1 MILRNARFWF
11 AGTCFLASLASLASA
26 QEAPKSAPKSVPMTG
41 MGGGSMAPAKPA
53 AAVPPAEP
61 VEVKASLSMSVR
73 ALDFENGRKTGMMLM
88 PSSATLST
96 ERPSGVT
103 KEPAYVGSPKYAT
116 LTLGNAKDSL
126 YTIALDEPKDETPRI
141 YADLNGNGD
150 LTDDATGSWDK
161 ATKAEGAFNCE
172 GTFVFKVRWVGAKG
186 EETTGEYGLNFFRS
200 TSRSQL
206 GFYRA
211 SMRVGEI
218 TIGGTKYP
226 IRLIENDNDACF
238 DKLYNPDAPTVVDD
252 PGKRP
257 MWIEIG
263 QEHFDARVTFG
274 FAGVNFLPTCSADG
288 SEVTLTPTFKT
299 LTLPKPKERP
309 KMLGTGGEVPEFTA
323 FFPDG
328 GEFKP
333 SDYRNKKV
341 LVIDMW
347 ATWCGPCLQ
356 GLPHFNELASKAK
369 GQDVEFV
376 ALNVFD
382 ESDAYAGF
390 IESRRAFAVRWARD
404 KAGRE
409 SDASI
414 PKRLFNV
421 TGIPATYV
429 IDKSGKIVAAISGF
443 SPDDHQL
450 RDTLVGL
457 GIKFE

>member
-1 MILRNARFWF
+1 MTFRNVRYWF
-11 AGTCFLASLASLASA
+11 AGACFLATLSSPAPA
-26 QEAPKSAPKSVPMTG
+26 QEAPKTAPKSVPMTG

-53 AAVPPAEP
+53 ATVPPAEP
-61 VEVKASLSMSVR
+61 VEVRASLSMSVR

-96 ERPSGVT
+96 ERPAGVT
-103 KEPAYVGSPKYAT
+103 KEPTYVGLPKYAT
-116 LTLGNAKDSL
+116 LTLGNTKDSH
-126 YTIALDEPKDETPRI
+126 YTIAVDEPKDETPRI
-141 YADLNGNGD
+141 YVDLNGNGD
-150 LTDDATGSWDK
+150 LTDDSTGSWDK
-161 ATKAEGAFNCE
+161 AMKAEGAFNCE
-172 GTFVFKVRWVGAKG
+172 GTFVFQVRWVGTKG
-186 EETTGEYGLNFFRS
+186 EATAGEYGLNLFRS
-200 TSRSQL
+200 TNRSQL

-238 DKLYNPDAPTVVDD
+238 NKLYNPDEPAVVGEA
-252 PGKRP
+252 GKRP

-263 QEHFDARVTFG
+263 QDHFDARVTFG

-288 SEVTLTPTFKT
+288 SMVTLTPTFKT
-299 LTLPKPKERP
+299 LTLPKPKDRP
-309 KMLGTGGEVPEFTA
+309 AMLGAGGEVPEFTA
-323 FFPDG
+323 FFADG
-328 GEFKP
+328 REFKP

-356 GLPHFNELASKAK
+356 GLPHFNALAGKSK

-382 ESDAYAGF
+382 DSDAYAGF
-390 IESRRAFAVRWARD
+390 IESRKEFAVRWARD

-429 IDKSGKIVAAISGF
+429 IDRQGKIVAALSGF
-443 SPDDHQL
+443 KVDDHQL
-450 RDTLVGL
+450 RDTLIGL